1 MVKQVTEN
9 TVHYV
14 WYPGDMR
21 EWRRAALALVAGVFV
36 FGVGWLFARDL
47 LPAVVFGTSATAA
60 VTGVNFGRRDAQ
72 ALTGFPDLSDRAA
85 RRAAMGHTGRA
96 AWRALVQGCYA
107 AGAAVLIVNLPATGV
122 VANWLLPVVP
132 AVIGTLAR
140 QAGML
145 HERLGVSAST
155 AGPAKAAAAK

>member
-14 WYPGDMR
+14 WYPGDMDQ
-21 EWRRAALALVAGVFV
+21 WRRAALSIAAGAAV
-36 FGVGWLFARDL
+36 FGVTWLLSRDL
-47 LPAVVFGTSATAA
+47 LAAVVFGTSATAT

-107 AGAAVLIVNLPATGV
+107 AGAAVLIVNLPDTGV

-155 AGPAKAAAAK
+155 AGPAKAVTAK

>member
-14 WYPGDMR
+14 WYPGDMK
-21 EWRRAALALVAGVFV
+21 EWRRAALSLAVGLVV
-36 FGVGWLFARDL
+36 FGAVWAFTRDL
-47 LPAVVFGTSATAA
+47 LPAVVFGASATAA

-72 ALTGFPDLSDRAA
+72 ALTGFQDLSDRAA
-85 RRAAMGHTGRA
+85 RRAAVSHTGRA

-107 AGAAVLIVNLPATGV
+107 AGAAVLIVNLPHTGM

-132 AVIGTLAR
+132 AVVGTLAR

-155 AGPAKAAAAK
+155 AGPAKAATAR

>member
-14 WYPGDMR
+14 WYPGDMSQ
-21 EWRRAALALVAGVFV
+21 WRRAGLSFVVGVFV
-36 FGVGWLFARDL
+36 FGVTWLFARDL
-47 LPAVVFGTSATAA
+47 LPAVVVGTSATAGL
-60 VTGVNFGRRDAQ
+60 TGVNSGRRDAQ
-72 ALTGFPDLSDRAA
+72 ALTGFQDLGDRAA
-85 RRAAMGHTGRA
+85 RRAAVSHTGRA

-122 VANWLLPVVP
+122 IANWLLPVVP
-132 AVIGTLAR
+132 AVVGMLAR

-155 AGPAKAAAAK
+155 AGPAKAVTAK

>member
-14 WYPGDMR
+14 WYPGDMK
-21 EWRRAALALVAGVFV
+21 EWRRAALALVVGLLVFAGVWIFS
-36 FGVGWLFARDL
+36 RDL
-47 LPAVVFGTSATAA
+47 LPAVVFGTSATAG

-72 ALTGFPDLSDRAA
+72 AYSGFPDLSDRAA
-85 RRAAMGHTGRA
+85 RRAAMVHTGRA
-96 AWRALVQGCYA
+96 AWRALVQGCFA

-132 AVIGTLAR
+132 AVVGTLAR

-155 AGPAKAAAAK
+155 PGPAKTA